1 MALKWLFQ
9 GSLKINL
16 RPIKM
21 FKMKNTLLILFLGL
35 ASLSSSAQDS
45 ARTNSVHNLKTYD
58 ELLPRFAIDVNFKY
72 GFVSGS
78 ATSVDPSTSYTNVIQ
93 SVFAYKAPTISST
106 NGLGGD
112 FHIGYFFGR
121 KHNWGLSIGLIYSSS
136 QNYNL
141 RMDSLHVEYQS
152 VDSFA
157 THDIFRQIITTK
169 GPVTESV
176 RSSSIS
182 IPVLVKFKHQFSRD
196 WGFFAE
202 GGPMV
207 SVMSVNRS
215 TTNAVFDY
223 EAIYQFNSNVEG
235 VYDNRV
241 TPAANDWLI
250 TKTAYQHNNRDA
262 GTINNYFTDLNN
274 KGYNV
279 GLNSSPF
286 NKSRTTHY
294 NPFALGGLI
303 QAGFSYQLNY
313 GITANFG
320 GYYSYQ
326 IFQNTGN
333 EKYQVTNTVGSYH
346 SMTEGIKQVAT
357 QSYGVTV
364 GLRFFIGK
372 PRDVD
377 GDDIPDKI
385 DECPLLFGLVEFN
398 GCPDSD
404 GDGVPDKEDRCPYQ
418 KGTKQTAGCPD
429 TDNDGVPDD
438 VDRCAEAPGSWA
450 TGGCP
455 DRDNDAVADDDD
467 WCPDEPGIKRY
478 HGCKSDT
485 ALKTA
490 ALASATGAAPSPV
503 VTYEPAAI
511 TLSKNYI
518 NFKFKKAD
526 IEENNYPLLDEVA
539 NYLKKDGKLV
549 IFISGHTDDIGTY
562 QNNMM
567 LSYARAE
574 MVQKYL
580 LYKGVDKNR
589 IIISGMG
596 KADPVIANDKEENR
610 ARNRRIEMRLLVPV
624 SK

>member
-1 MALKWLFQ
+1 
-9 GSLKINL
+9 
-16 RPIKM
+16 
-21 FKMKNTLLILFLGL
+21 MKNTLLILCLGL
-35 ASLSSSAQDS
+35 ASFASRAQDS
-45 ARTNSVHNLKTYD
+45 TMSVHKLKTYD
-58 ELLPRFAIDVNFKY
+58 ELLPRFCIEANFKY
-72 GFVSGS
+72 GFMSGS
-78 ATSVDPSTSYTNVIQ
+78 PTSVDMINSYSSVIQ
-93 SVFAYKAPTISST
+93 SISAYKAPTMSST
-106 NGLGGD
+106 NVLGGD
-112 FHIGYFFGR
+112 FHLGYFFGK
-121 KHNWGLSIGLIYSSS
+121 KHNWGLSIGMIYSSS

-141 RMDSLHVEYQS
+141 KMDSPFHIEYKS

-157 THDIFRQIITTK
+157 SHDIFRQIITTN
-169 GPVTESV
+169 GAITESV

-182 IPVLVKFKHQFSRD
+182 IPILVKFKHQFSKD
-196 WGFFAE
+196 WGFFVDA
-202 GGPMV
+202 GPEF

-215 TTNAVFDY
+215 TTNASFNY
-223 EAIYQFNSNVEG
+223 EAIYQYNSSVQG
-235 VYDNRV
+235 VYDNHV
-241 TPAANDWLI
+241 TPANNDWLL
-250 TKTAYQHNNRDA
+250 TKAAYLYNNHD
-262 GTINNYFTDLNN
+262 GSNVNSYFTDLNN

-279 GLNSSPF
+279 GLNQSPF

-294 NPFALGGLI
+294 NPFALGGLV

-313 GITANFG
+313 GITADFG

-333 EKYQVTNTVGSYH
+333 ENYQITNNVGSYH
-346 SMTEGIKQVAT
+346 SMTEGIKQVAV

-372 PRDVD
+372 PRDID
-377 GDDIPDKI
+377 GDGIPDKT

-398 GCPDSD
+398 GCPDTD

-429 TDNDGVPDD
+429 GDNDGVPDD
-438 VDRCAEAPGSWA
+438 VDRCPDAPGSWA

-455 DRDNDAVADDDD
+455 DRDNDGVADDDD
-467 WCPDEPGIKRY
+467 WCPDEPGLKKY

-485 ALKTA
+485 ALKSA
-490 ALASATGAAPSPV
+490 AMATATGATPSAV
-503 VTYEPAAI
+503 ITYQPAAI
-511 TLSKNYI
+511 TLSKNFI

-539 NYLKKDGKLV
+539 SYLKKDNTLV

-580 LYKGVDKNR
+580 VYKGVDKNR